1 MPRVYVTL
9 SNEPTTVAALILF
22 VRAILAAMTNNS
34 WFPTPNPPLAT
45 VSADVDALE
54 AAENFANAN
63 PKDAHA
69 IIHSALLTE
78 RQATTYRKP
87 DFEATTGET
96 PGSALLRAR
105 AIAGAIAYFW
115 QFSLDNVQWHDMP
128 ETAQANTSVTNLT
141 PNTTYFFRFRVLTRS
156 GKGEFG
162 QSVTLHLDSDLL
174 TRSSAILTVDDAAQ
188 VTFCLTSSLGA
199 SLDWAVR
206 RAESVRCAIYL

>member
-22 VRAILAAMTNNS
+22 VRAIIAAMTNNS
-34 WFPTPNPPLAT
+34 WFSNPNPPLAT

-54 AAENFANAN
+54 AAEKIAKTRAAGAVDARNTARDKVEYDLEQLRQYVQLVADAN

-78 RQATTYRKP
+78 RQASTYHKP
-87 DFEATTGET
+87 EFEATTGET

-115 QFSLDNVQWHDMP
+115 QFSLDNVLWHDMP

-162 QSVTLHLDSDLL
+162 QSVTLHLD
-174 TRSSAILTVDDAAQ
+174 
-188 VTFCLTSSLGA
+188 
-199 SLDWAVR
+199 
-206 RAESVRCAIYL
+206 